1 MMTHHREAKQGGFA
15 AVLVT
20 ALALVGCGGRANAGE
35 GAGMAGEHSLA
46 NQGGLGGSP
55 TRSTPGGSA
64 TADVP
69 ASNPTGGTTNLGG
82 SNGGVGGGLPNGL
95 MACPADNSFAFAS
108 AQVSD
113 ASGISEEAT
122 QGKVRVTVTT
132 VDVLRP
138 AETEAPAELTALH
151 LVLHG
156 AALDWTLEAT
166 IPGLT
171 SELIKEGDELDFQLE
186 TSLGY
191 IPLSRA
197 INQAFGLF
205 SPGGELLMFAAH
217 TVGYTPTPDLSFL
230 GLEVS
235 DGGKW
240 CGLGFGCQYEAHTAR
255 FSAAGVELDVRP
267 GHTGQLENLLIGVQ
281 DYQTVISNSGNCD
294 DSGRSFMFG
303 VAIAPRGAK

>member
-1 MMTHHREAKQGGFA
+1 MMTLHREAKRGGFA

-20 ALALVGCGGRANAGE
+20 AFAFVGCGGRANAGE
-35 GAGMAGEHSLA
+35 DAGVAGEHSLA
-46 NQGGLGGSP
+46 NQDSPGGSP

-69 ASNPTGGTTNLGG
+69 ASNTPGGTTNVGG
-82 SNGGVGGGLPNGL
+82 SNGGVGGGLPDGL
-95 MACPADNSFAFAS
+95 TACPADKSFAFAS

-122 QGKVRVTVTT
+122 QGKVRVTVTKLEL
-132 VDVLRP
+132 LRP
-138 AETEAPAELTALH
+138 AETEAPAELTARH

-156 AALDWTLEAT
+156 AAQDWTLEAT
-166 IPGLT
+166 IPGLS

-205 SPGGELLMFAAH
+205 SPDGELLMFAAQ
-217 TVGYTPTPDLSFL
+217 TVGRAPTPDLSFV
-230 GLEVS
+230 GLDVS
-235 DGGKW
+235 DAGVW
-240 CGLGFGCQYEAHTAR
+240 CGLGFGCEYEAHTAR

-267 GHTGQLENLLIGVQ
+267 GHTGPLGDLLIGVQ

-303 VAIAPRGAK
+303 VREPARGAK